1 MSAKKLGVCIVGSG
15 DMGTKHAERWSKL
28 PEAELVAVV
37 DLIEARAQ
45 TLARTHHLESVYMD
59 YRPAVSRP
67 EVDVVSVCVP
77 TGVHPEVAI
86 FAANQGK
93 HVLCEKPIA
102 LTMAEVEAMT
112 EAAQRNEIKLGLG
125 LMRRYSSITND
136 LKAWLA
142 QGELGRPLMYHAVD
156 VREIRPKLEMHDVRA
171 NGGPVIDMGVHLFDG
186 WGYIFDSPPVEVYAQ
201 GLKLAQTRREFAH
214 IPEIAY
220 DTASIVVRYASGD
233 IGNFLV
239 SWGLPPGVTPPGRPD
254 QIFGPAGLAEVTY
267 GITHQEVR
275 VRRTGS
281 ESERVF
287 SSDQDMYQL
296 EINDFARAILEDR
309 SPQTTAADGQRSLQV
324 ALAALES
331 IRTGQAVKINR
342 SV

>member
-1 MSAKKLGVCIVGSG
+1 MSSKKLGVCIVGSG

-37 DLIEARAQ
+37 DIIEARAQ
-45 TLARTHHLESVYMD
+45 TLARTHHLENAFLD
-59 YRPAVSRP
+59 YRPAVSLP

-77 TGVHPEVAI
+77 TSDHPEVTI
-86 FAANQGK
+86 FAARQGK

-102 LTMAEVEAMT
+102 LTLAEVEAMA
-112 EAAQRNEIKLGLG
+112 EAAQKNDVKLGLG
-125 LMRRYSSITND
+125 FMRRYSSITND

-142 QGELGRPLMYHAVD
+142 QGELGRPVMYHAVD

-186 WGYIFDSPPVEVYAQ
+186 WGCIFDSPPVEVYAQ
-201 GLKLAQTRREFAH
+201 GLKLAQDRGELAH
-214 IPEIAY
+214 IQEIAY

-233 IGNFLV
+233 IGTFVV

-254 QIFGPAGLAEVTY
+254 HIFGPAGLAEVAY

-275 VRRTGS
+275 VSRRGA
-281 ESERVF
+281 ESELVF

-309 SPQTTAADGQRSLQV
+309 PPQTTAADGKRSLQV

-331 IRTGQAVKINR
+331 IQTGRAVEI
-342 SV
+342 V